1 MRSKNVF
8 WGVILVT
15 IGILFV
21 LRNVGVIFFN
31 WYSVLN
37 LWPIFLIVLG
47 VSLLPIKGVVRI
59 ILGFLVII
67 LSLIFISNN
76 DYYDRYQNF
85 GPHNWRWWDNDEYSN
100 YDNYDNDETY
110 EWRDQQLYENYDDE
124 IDNAILKLDAIAGEF
139 YITETTDYLI
149 KFDREGNFGKYY
161 LHADNVGNAVELKI
175 DMDSNIE
182 SGPNLKNQAEI
193 SLHPEPV
200 WMIKVDAGAAKLDFD
215 LSPYKIDK
223 LDIDNGA
230 SSIKI
235 RLGDKYKNTNLI
247 INSGASATVIEV
259 PQSSACE
266 VLTNTVLT
274 SKSLD
279 GFDKLENGVYRT
291 DNFSTAENKIV
302 IEVDAAISSLKV
314 VRY

>member
-21 LRNVGVIFFN
+21 LRNMGVIYFSWF
-31 WYSVLN
+31 SILN
-37 LWPIFLIVLG
+37 LWPVFLIVLG
-47 VSLLPIKGVVRI
+47 VSLLPINGIVRI
-59 ILGFLVII
+59 FLGFLVII
-67 LSLIFISNN
+67 LSLIFISTT
-76 DYYDRYQNF
+76 DYYDRYQYF
-85 GPHNWRWWDNDEYSN
+85 GPNNWRWWDNDEYSN
-100 YDNYDNDETY
+100 YNDDETY
-110 EWRDQQLYENYDDE
+110 EWRDQQLYEDYNDE
-124 IDNAILKLDAIAGEF
+124 INNAILKLDAIAGEF
-139 YITETTDYLI
+139 DITETTNHLI

-161 LHADNVGNAVELKI
+161 LHADNVGSAVELKI
-175 DMDSNIE
+175 DMDSYIE
-182 SGPNLKNQAEI
+182 SGPKLKNHAQI
-193 SLHPEPV
+193 SLHPEPI

-235 RLGDKYKNTNLI
+235 KLGDKYKNTNLM
-247 INSGASATVIEV
+247 INSGAASTVIEV
-259 PQSSACE
+259 PQTSACE

-291 DNFSTAENKIV
+291 DNFNTSENKIV

-314 VRY
+314 IRY